1 MLVFLCVF
9 QRRESFPYC
18 VQSLLRKSL
27 PLRPG
32 QPDGNLLKVHE
43 HNGKGQETITVN
55 FTGTSPY
62 DQPTCK
68 ETEPDSFP
76 VVS

>member
-1 MLVFLCVF
+1 MVIFLRVF
-9 QRRESFPYC
+9 QRPFLCC
-18 VQSLLRKSL
+18 VQSLCRKDI

-32 QPDGNLLKVHE
+32 QPDGNLLKAHE
-43 HNGKGQETITVN
+43 HGKGQKTITVN
-55 FTGTSPY
+55 FTGTSPH
-62 DQPTCK
+62 DQLTCK